1 MNIYEK
7 IFDRLAELHMSQ
19 IELSRRTGIA
29 TSTISDWRK
38 KKINPQADKLVSIC
52 KALDM
57 SLVDLL
63 CDETEM
69 EQPVQ
74 TDYLLDEKH
83 IIEALRTSDLETKRR
98 VLRYFEL
105 LEICRDINKENDSK
119 KIKRNVSVIQDVDG
133 NNIVMINDI
142 VFKGKRSV
150 EWSDV
155 EKYLRQY
162 VGDFYQIAETED
174 IIYIGTDLPDEYT
187 GSNYTKH
194 IKGTIAKAKANA
206 AQAIPEM
213 IEIATSK
220 TYEDNKKNKHSR
232 HAKNGWYRYDTRFAL
247 PVYDENGDIE
257 RYNVFSA
264 RLLIRHASSGKMY
277 LYDVLDIKKKRA
289 SPVRNNPYPVK
300 THFFYEEIIHYIGIV
315 VNLIIR
321 KFVRRN
327 GATFYHPRQRV

>member
-7 IFDRLAELHMSQ
+7 IFDRLEELHMSQ

-63 CDETEM
+63 CDEKVV
-69 EQPVQ
+69 EQSIE
-74 TDYLLDEKH
+74 TDFVSDGQH
-83 IIEALRTSDLETKRR
+83 IIELFKDPDLETKRR
-98 VLRYFEL
+98 LLRYFEL
-105 LEICRDINKENDSK
+105 IEICREINQENESK
-119 KIKRNVSVIQDVDG
+119 NIKRNVSVIQDADG

-142 VFKGKRSV
+142 AFKGKRSV

-162 VGDFYQIAETED
+162 VGDIYRIAETED
-174 IIYIGTDLPDEYT
+174 IIYIGTDLPDEYS

-220 TYEDNKKNKHSR
+220 TFEDNKKNKHSR

-247 PVYDENGDIE
+247 PVYDENGDVE

-277 LYDVLDIKKKRA
+277 LYDVLEIKKETSK
-289 SPVRNNPYPVK
+289 SCQ
-300 THFFYEEIIHYIGIV
+300 E
-315 VNLIIR
+315 
-321 KFVRRN
+321 
-327 GATFYHPRQRV
+327 

>member
-7 IFDRLAELHMSQ
+7 IFARLEELHMSQ

-63 CDETEM
+63 CDEKVV
-69 EQPVQ
+69 EQSIE
-74 TDYLLDEKH
+74 TDFVSDGQH
-83 IIEALRTSDLETKRR
+83 IIELFKNSDLETKRR
-98 VLRYFEL
+98 LLRYFEL
-105 LEICRDINKENDSK
+105 IEICREINQENESK
-119 KIKRNVSVIQDVDG
+119 NIKRNVSVIQDADG

-162 VGDFYQIAETED
+162 VGDIYRIAETED
-174 IIYIGTDLPDEYT
+174 IIYIGTDLPDEYS

-206 AQAIPEM
+206 VQAIPEM

-220 TYEDNKKNKHSR
+220 TFEDNKKNKHSR

-247 PVYDENGDIE
+247 PVYDENGDVE

-277 LYDVLDIKKKRA
+277 LYDVLEIKKETSK
-289 SPVRNNPYPVK
+289 SCQ
-300 THFFYEEIIHYIGIV
+300 E
-315 VNLIIR
+315 
-321 KFVRRN
+321 
-327 GATFYHPRQRV
+327 

>member
-7 IFDRLAELHMSQ
+7 IFARLEELHMSQ

-63 CDETEM
+63 CDETDFVSDG
-69 EQPVQ
+69 Q
-74 TDYLLDEKH
+74 H
-83 IIEALRTSDLETKRR
+83 IIELFMDSDLETKRR
-98 VLRYFEL
+98 LLRYFEL
-105 LEICRDINKENDSK
+105 IEICREINQENELK
-119 KIKRNVSVIQDVDG
+119 NIKRNVSVIQDADG

-142 VFKGKRSV
+142 AFKGKRSV

-162 VGDFYQIAETED
+162 VGDIYRIAETED
-174 IIYIGTDLPDEYT
+174 IIYIGTDLPDEYS

-220 TYEDNKKNKHSR
+220 TFEDNKKNKHSR

-247 PVYDENGDIE
+247 PVYDENGDVE

-264 RLLIRHASSGKMY
+264 
-277 LYDVLDIKKKRA
+277 KRA

-300 THFFYEEIIHYIGIV
+300 THFLYDAMV
-315 VNLIIR
+315 
-321 KFVRRN
+321 
-327 GATFYHPRQRV
+327 Q

>member
-7 IFDRLAELHMSQ
+7 IFARLEELHMSQ

-63 CDETEM
+63 CDEEEVKSTTGSDFIVDG
-69 EQPVQ
+69 Q
-74 TDYLLDEKH
+74 H
-83 IIEALRTSDLETKRR
+83 IIEIFSESDPQTKRR
-98 VLRYFEL
+98 LLRYFEL
-105 LEICRDINKENDSK
+105 LEICEEINRENDSK
-119 KIKRNVSVIQDVDG
+119 KIKRNVSVIQDIDG

-150 EWSDV
+150 EWAYA
-155 EKYLRQY
+155 ERYLRQY

-174 IIYIGTDLPDEYT
+174 IIYIGTDLPDEYS

-220 TYEDNKKNKHSR
+220 TFEDNKKNKHSR

-247 PVYDENGDIE
+247 PVYDENGEVE

-277 LYDVLDIKKKRA
+277 LYDVLEIKKETSK
-289 SPVRNNPYPVK
+289 SCQ
-300 THFFYEEIIHYIGIV
+300 E
-315 VNLIIR
+315 
-321 KFVRRN
+321 
-327 GATFYHPRQRV
+327 